1 MKRNIFGEAQPA
13 TTAEIIQALGERDL
27 LAADAM
33 AEIMFNEADEPPF
46 SGWRAEISHADLGA
60 PRIDTLGFETREA
73 LEQALRAAGITL
85 IVDY

>member
-60 PRIDTLGFETREA
+60 PRIDTL
-73 LEQALRAAGITL
+73 ALRPARRWNRRCAQPASP
-85 IVDY
+85 